1 MDTLIR
7 SIKKIIVAAIILG
20 LPLFSAAQDF
30 NAKASAFKESYGME
44 EKGDYSS
51 AINLLKK
58 VYQQDDYPLNLR
70 LGWLSYLN
78 GSFIESTAY
87 YNKAIQLKPYAI
99 EPRLGLAYPASA
111 MGNWTQVKEQYYKIL
126 EIDPQNTLVNYRL
139 GMIAYSNENYPEAIK
154 YFEKVVNLYPF
165 DYDALIMY
173 AWSSLKLGKLREAE
187 VLFKLVL
194 LLSPDDESA
203 LDGLNSIQ

>member
-1 MDTLIR
+1 MDTIIR
-7 SIKKIIVAAIILG
+7 SIKKVILAAVILAFPV
-20 LPLFSAAQDF
+20 LSIAQDF
-30 NAKASAFKESYGME
+30 NVKASAFKESYELE
-44 EKGDYSS
+44 EKGDYST
-51 AINLLKK
+51 AVNTLKK

-111 MGNWTQVKEQYYKIL
+111 MGNWTQVKDQYYKIL

-139 GMIAYSNENYPEAIK
+139 GMIAYSNENYPEALK

-165 DYDALIMY
+165 DYDSLIMF
-173 AWSSLKLGKLREAE
+173 AWTSLRLGKLREAE
-187 VLFKLVL
+187 VLFKQVL
-194 LLSPDDESA
+194 LLNPGDESA
-203 LDGLNSIQ
+203 TEGLKSIQ